1 MKLIFVGH
9 IMKQLRKFFTSKN
22 TRKRDSLKMG
32 ILKNK
37 IKEHKDKSK
46 ENDRTERSKWHHR
59 SMVRY
64 YENMLKK
71 EQTRCRDEV

>member
-22 TRKRDSLKMG
+22 TRKRDNLKMG

-37 IKEHKDKSK
+37 IKDHKQKSK
-46 ENDRTERSKWHHR
+46 EKDRTERSRWHHR

-71 EQTRCRDEV
+71 EQTREV

>member
-22 TRKRDSLKMG
+22 TRKRDSLKVG

-37 IKEHKDKSK
+37 IKDHKQKSK
-46 ENDRTERSKWHHR
+46 EKDRTERSRWHHR
-59 SMVRY
+59 SMTKY
-64 YENMLKK
+64 YESMLKK
-71 EQTRCRDEV
+71 EQAKGE